1 MVRVVGAIHRGREIR
16 RKRIIMFELLAA
28 LYFIF
33 LISIPVYIFS
43 SRKKRKSR
51 KRKRELRRMMERCS
65 LETNMRPIF
74 KAYRENEIAAEAKYI
89 GAIVLV
95 EGTVNRITTGE
106 LSEYDLFSRPIL
118 VLSGH
123 VSCYMLESERERLM
137 EIQVTDEVNVYGVVA
152 GFGLDP
158 DYLVLKDCL
167 IQTEEAEQNG
177 H

>member
-1 MVRVVGAIHRGREIR
+1 
-16 RKRIIMFELLAA
+16 
-28 LYFIF
+28 
-33 LISIPVYIFS
+33 
-43 SRKKRKSR
+43 
-51 KRKRELRRMMERCS
+51 MMERCS

-123 VSCYMLESERERLM
+123 VSCYMLEHVSCYMLESERERLM

-167 IQTEEAEQNG
+167 IQTE
-177 H
+177 

>member
-1 MVRVVGAIHRGREIR
+1 
-16 RKRIIMFELLAA
+16 
-28 LYFIF
+28 
-33 LISIPVYIFS
+33 
-43 SRKKRKSR
+43 
-51 KRKRELRRMMERCS
+51 MMEQCS
-65 LETNMRPIF
+65 LETDMRPIF
-74 KAYRENEIAAEAKYI
+74 KAYKENEIAAEAKYI

-106 LSEYDLFSRPIL
+106 LSKDEFISRPVL
-118 VLSGH
+118 VLSDY
-123 VSCYMLESERERLM
+123 VSCYMLESEWERLM

-177 H
+177 SQ